1 MGSDGWRSLGDRYY
15 QKQELVAEMEWPEVD
30 LSMYMVA
37 GAKFGGPVAL
47 KRDKSKPVP
56 IGKDAPPHV
65 HLVGLYVDGFWF
77 RLVL

>member
-37 GAKFGGPVAL
+37 GAKFVLQALGQLAVAL
-47 KRDKSKPVP
+47 AAKVKRS
-56 IGKDAPPHV
+56 
-65 HLVGLYVDGFWF
+65 L
-77 RLVL
+77 